1 MISKGISL
9 NVISCKSQ
17 QDKDINRSIVKDGLG
32 SCFLGNQCTV
42 PSDNDIAMLLQRKLD
57 RILIEHT
64 GGENSRYLTMLIVL
78 FFVRIFPCGWVLS

>member
-42 PSDNDIAMLLQRKLD
+42 PSDNDIAMLLQK
-57 RILIEHT
+57 T
-64 GGENSRYLTMLIVL
+64 
-78 FFVRIFPCGWVLS
+78 